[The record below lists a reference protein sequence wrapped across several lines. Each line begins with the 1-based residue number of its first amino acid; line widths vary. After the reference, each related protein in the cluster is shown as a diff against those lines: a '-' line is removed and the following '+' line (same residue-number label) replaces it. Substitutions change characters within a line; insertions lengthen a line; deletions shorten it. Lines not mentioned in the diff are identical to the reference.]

1 MSDPNLNFFFPELAG
16 PGATP
21 LPPAEVRI
29 TDMSATPY
37 PDGSKVRVNLEAT
50 PFQQRPWIE
59 VALLDNLGEEVAT
72 ASFIEPMNWKIEFV
86 MHLRRAEP
94 KGNYRLIAR
103 LYYPDMPENDRRELA
118 FSIE

>member
-1 MSDPNLNFFFPELAG
+1 MDDNHLNFFFPELAG
-16 PGATP
+16 PGAAL

-29 TDMSATPY
+29 KEMSTSPY

-59 VALLDNLGEEVAT
+59 VALLDSLGEEVAT

-86 MHLRRAEP
+86 MHLRRAQP

-103 LYYPDMPENDRRELA
+103 LFYPDMPENDRRELG